1 MVSNVRLSYHIDR
14 PSSDADLASYHQPG
28 SIVRR
33 RGRRGRWVAHAAAS
47 GSLPATTVVVKILN
61 RGRLP
66 SPATALQ
73 PHPSFMEQV
82 ALCRDVGSQ
91 VLSIPRMWLW
101 DIVLVVGLI
110 IYLVGMFGA
119 VWYVCANWGALGD
132 LEAICIYGLLYL
144 NEIWPP
150 ALKPSGKTWTVP

>member
-1 MVSNVRLSYHIDR
+1 MVSNVCIYPIHLAC
-14 PSSDADLASYHQPG
+14 SDAYLVSHYQIGANVH
-28 SIVRR
+28 R
-33 RGRRGRWVAHAAAS
+33 RGRRGRRLADAAAY
-47 GSLPATTVVVKILN
+47 GTPPAATVVVNILN

-73 PHPSFMEQV
+73 PHPSFMERV

-91 VLSIPRMWLW
+91 VLSIPRTWLW

-110 IYLVGMFGA
+110 ISLLGMFGA

-132 LEAICIYGLLYL
+132 LEAILSNI
-144 NEIWPP
+144 
-150 ALKPSGKTWTVP
+150 S